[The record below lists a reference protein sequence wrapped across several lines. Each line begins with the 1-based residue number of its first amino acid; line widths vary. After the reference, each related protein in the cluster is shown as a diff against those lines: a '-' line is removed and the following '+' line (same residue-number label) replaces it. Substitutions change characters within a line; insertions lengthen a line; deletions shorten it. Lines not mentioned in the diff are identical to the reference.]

1 MDLFNFM
8 PLPLMMDEAGE
19 PDGGGGDPPVVTA
32 TDSPSTEDIDAMITK
47 AVGVMVEQ
55 ITKSLSDKVDN
66 ALITPSTKDNDMVNK
81 GGFKDIGAFAR
92 TVAKFSARRELDAQ
106 EKAALMET
114 RVGDDGGIMVPPE
127 FSNKLF
133 SLAKE
138 KSQIWSRATMLPV
151 NGNAVSL
158 PSISNYTHA
167 SDTYYGG
174 VYNTWLQEGGTG
186 TAVQPK
192 FDMLQFRLHDNM
204 TLVPITNDLL
214 RDSPVTIA
222 PLIETMVSNAL
233 GLTMD
238 NVMLN
243 GDGVGKPLGM
253 FNSNCRIEITKES
266 DQTAAT
272 VVAENIIKMFTRF
285 NMSYIRNAIWMLNQT
300 VMAQLMQLNIA
311 SGTAGSLIYMP
322 PGGLSQSPYGNIFGI
337 PLVYTEFCKTLGT
350 VGDISLAD
358 PSQYLAIDKAEEAA
372 WSKEIYFLYNKS
384 VLRVMY
390 RADGQMWQNTA
401 FTPANGD
408 TLSPVITL
416 ESRT

>member
-1 MDLFNFM
+1 MYLFNFM
-8 PLPLMMDEAGE
+8 PKPMLLDKVADEAAA
-19 PDGGGGDPPVVTA
+19 GGGDAPEVEAP
-32 TDSPSTEDIDAMITK
+32 DIEGMIDK
-47 AVGVMVEQ
+47 AVSSMFEKFAEK
-55 ITKSLSDKVDN
+55 ISAKLDKTIV
-66 ALITPSTKDNDMVNK
+66 TPSQKDVDLVGK
-81 GGFKDIGAFAR
+81 GGFKDIGAFAA
-92 TVAKFSARRELDAQ
+92 VVEKFSARRELDAQ

-114 RVGDDGGIMVPPE
+114 RVGPDGGILVPPE

-133 SLAKE
+133 TLAKE

-151 NGNAVSL
+151 NGNSVSL
-158 PSISNYTHA
+158 PSITNYTHA
-167 SDTYYGG
+167 DDTYYGG
-174 VYNTWLQEGGTG
+174 VYNTWLQEGATG
-186 TAVQPK
+186 TAVQPR

-214 RDSPVTIA
+214 HDSPVTIA
-222 PLIETMVSNAL
+222 PLIETMVSNAI

-238 NVMLN
+238 NVILN
-243 GDGVGKPLGM
+243 GDGNGKPLGM
-253 FNSNCRIEITKES
+253 FNSNCKIEISAED

-272 VVAENIIKMFTRF
+272 VVAQNIIKMFTRF
-285 NMSYIRNAIWMLNQT
+285 NMSYIRSAIWMLNQT

-322 PGGLSQSPYGNIFGI
+322 PGGLSASPYGNIFGI
-337 PLVYTEFCKTLGT
+337 PIVYTEFCKALGT

-416 ESRT
+416 ATRA

>member
-1 MDLFNFM
+1 MYLFNFM
-8 PLPLMMDEAGE
+8 RMPMLLDKVADEAAV
-19 PDGGGGDPPVVTA
+19 GGGDTPEVETP
-32 TDSPSTEDIDAMITK
+32 DIEGMIDK
-47 AVGVMVEQ
+47 AVGSMFEKFAEK
-55 ITKSLSDKVDN
+55 ISAKLDKTIV
-66 ALITPSTKDNDMVNK
+66 TPSPKDVDLVSK
-81 GGFKDIGAFAR
+81 GGFKDIGDF
-92 TVAKFSARRELDAQ
+92 TQNVAKFQSRQAMPV

-114 RVGDDGGIMVPPE
+114 RVGSDGGILVPPE

-133 SLAKE
+133 TLAKE

-174 VYNTWLQEGGTG
+174 VYNTWLQEGATG
-186 TAVQPK
+186 TAVQPR

-222 PLIETMVSNAL
+222 PLIEVMVSNAI

-253 FNSNCRIEITKES
+253 FNSNCKIEISAED

-272 VVAENIIKMFTRF
+272 VVAQNIINMFTRF

-322 PGGLSQSPYGNIFGI
+322 PGGLSASPYGNIFGI
-337 PLVYTEFCKTLGT
+337 PIVYTEFCKALGT

-416 ESRT
+416 ASRT